1 MRRLEIFTRAKRARH
16 ARGPSRPTGHAIIFA
31 HRLAGDLVAVECVP
45 RADCKIVP
53 LETHWLAGLRGLELR
68 NVAAK
73 YLFETY
79 TDFRRFGP
87 IWAPETIRA
96 RAAKSDIRTFTSRRR
111 LGECSG
117 GALNCNCVQ
126 LHAGPSVARRTRDQ
140 ALHHGEWSTGLADV
154 IELAR
159 ERRALIVVLSWRAC
173 HPAVP
178 FMGPPGPLRL
188 RLLGPLTPCRL
199 LRSGYLI
206 TGSASWLPAHGAFA
220 GTWRTRRA
228 CQCAPCIGSPQSAH
242 GRAGCGGRH
251 VDDVIMIAAKIASRI
266 ECS

>member
-1 MRRLEIFTRAKRARH
+1 MSPQNICLKRTQISGDSAQSGH
-16 ARGPSRPTGHAIIFA
+16 QRPF
-31 HRLAGDLVAVECVP
+31 
-45 RADCKIVP
+45 
-53 LETHWLAGLRGLELR
+53 
-68 NVAAK
+68 
-73 YLFETY
+73 
-79 TDFRRFGP
+79 
-87 IWAPETIRA
+87 
-96 RAAKSDIRTFTSRRR
+96 
-111 LGECSG
+111 
-117 GALNCNCVQ
+117 
-126 LHAGPSVARRTRDQ
+126 
-140 ALHHGEWSTGLADV
+140 
-154 IELAR
+154 AR
-159 ERRALIVVLSWRAC
+159 ELQNRTYAHLLLGVAWESAQGAHSIAIAFNCTPGQAWPGEPVIRPCITANGAPVSPMSLSLRESAARLLSFF
-173 HPAVP
+173 HGGRVTPAVP